1 MNARAANENYLIIFN
16 NVHFRAA
23 HPRHIAGIYSAF
35 CNLPCCQWVFFFL
48 FFSFFFPF
56 FHSTVFLSYP
66 GIEPGHRI
74 PVIRAATIVFSK
86 AMRFF
91 ETQYLDLL
99 ARSDYPRKLL
109 LLLRDNFWWRF
120 ALCRYSD
127 PSKFP
132 PEFLYVYIH
141 ICIYMYT
148 SVKLSELTIFYTC
161 VIKCHI
167 DISRACPCV
176 HARGQRDRF

>member
-1 MNARAANENYLIIFN
+1 
-16 NVHFRAA
+16 
-23 HPRHIAGIYSAF
+23 
-35 CNLPCCQWVFFFL
+35 
-48 FFSFFFPF
+48 
-56 FHSTVFLSYP
+56 VFLSYP

-109 LLLRDNFWWRF
+109 LLLRDNFWCRF

-132 PEFLYVYIH
+132 PEFLYVYIIYIH
-141 ICIYMYT
+141 TYIHVYICPYMCPNNILYLRHKVSYQCIARVWT
-148 SVKLSELTIFYTC
+148 TRSFLVRETLQATLDLFGASVTW
-161 VIKCHI
+161 
-167 DISRACPCV
+167 ISDGKVSLRLRLAL
-176 HARGQRDRF
+176 RQRHRRSAYRVQGRNVAVDLAAKRPR

>member
-16 NVHFRAA
+16 NAHFRAA

-35 CNLPCCQWVFFFL
+35 CNLPRCQWVFFFFFLFFFPL
-48 FFSFFFPF
+48 FFS
-56 FHSTVFLSYP
+56 HSTVFLSYP

-109 LLLRDNFWWRF
+109 LLLRDNFWCRF

-132 PEFLYVYIH
+132 PEFLYVYIIYIH
-141 ICIYMYT
+141 TYIHVYICPYM
-148 SVKLSELTIFYTC
+148 
-161 VIKCHI
+161 
-167 DISRACPCV
+167 CPS
-176 HARGQRDRF
+176 